1 MTWRE
6 LAEDINEMSD
16 ERIDNPVSILIFGKQ
31 ISIKKD
37 CEFMHSKENIYF
49 SNEWDEYC
57 MESELGP
64 EDINDPDVHVICEA
78 GEDYIFTL

>member
-16 ERIDNPVSILIFGKQ
+16 ERLDNPVSILIFGKQ
-31 ISIKKD
+31 ISIKND
-37 CEFMHSKENIYF
+37 CEFMHPEENIYF

-57 MESELGP
+57 MESELEP

-78 GEDYIFTL
+78 GEDYIFAL